1 MIFSY
6 TCTPVYFNGPAPEWQ
21 GVRIL
26 TKSKALLL
34 NLLVILCWSLVPV
47 FIRYTR
53 DFFSVSFQ
61 NFFRYA
67 ISLLFI
73 WPFFALS
80 RRPPRTRGGLAFRT
94 GLSGRAHIPGL
105 WYKLPIIAAANYTFQ
120 IGFTTGLFLVDPTLF
135 VLIQKSGFI
144 FSVILAALFFADE
157 RALLRHPGFLA
168 GLLGAGGGVALI
180 VLGGRDLGRMEFSFG
195 VLLILSSALSWS
207 LLSVLVKRWLPTV
220 PTTFALSAV
229 FTLVT
234 PFFLLTHLISSG
246 GWAIPTAPPLMW
258 VLMGAS
264 GLIGI
269 VIGHF
274 LYYRS
279 IPVLG
284 VALAASL
291 DLLRPF
297 VVGVLSFLLFRER
310 LTPLQLAGGL
320 VLLSCSY
327 LVTRLRFRAER

>member
-1 MIFSY
+1 M
-6 TCTPVYFNGPAPEWQ
+6 
-21 GVRIL
+21 L
-26 TKSKALLL
+26 TKSKALFL

-47 FIRYTR
+47 IVRYTR

-80 RRPPRTRGGLAFRT
+80 RRPPRTRSGFAFRPVLSCRP
-94 GLSGRAHIPGL
+94 GLSGRPASPVRAHIPGL
-105 WYKLPIIAAANYTFQ
+105 WYKLPVIAAANYSFQ
-120 IGFTTGLFLVDPTLF
+120 IGFTTGLFLVEPTLF

-168 GLLGAGGGVALI
+168 GLLGAAGGVALI
-180 VLGGRDLGRMEFSFG
+180 VLGGRDFGKLEFSFG

-258 VLMGAS
+258 VLLAAS

-269 VIGHF
+269 GIGHF

-279 IPVLG
+279 VPVLG

-297 VVGVLSFLLFRER
+297 LVGVISFLLFRER

-320 VLLSCSY
+320 LLLTCSY